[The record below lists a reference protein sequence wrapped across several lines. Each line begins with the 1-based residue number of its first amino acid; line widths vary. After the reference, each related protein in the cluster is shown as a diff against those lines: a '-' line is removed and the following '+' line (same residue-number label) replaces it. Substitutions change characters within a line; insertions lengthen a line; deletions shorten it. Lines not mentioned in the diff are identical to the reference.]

1 MYIIAKNERL
11 SYTFLVKMLIYVII
25 ACVKKITKYF
35 SWEVNYMEA
44 SPMSL
49 FEKFIKEAYGSQ
61 YVIPVYQRNY
71 TWRKNKQVKQLL
83 ADIERILKGET
94 KKHFIGTVVYN
105 IVKTDF
111 MVREREVVDG
121 QQRLITMFLIAYA
134 LRNLAKAQGEND
146 IASAITSSYLENNS
160 SDIKY
165 KYRLQPSVSD
175 DDAYSYIAKDIIGD
189 YEGTSLVME
198 NYNYL
203 YSSLEILSKEYPL
216 MKVINAIREIY
227 IVRIELDSDDDAQQ
241 IFESINSTGEKLT
254 AADLIRNYVMMRRTN
269 DEQET
274 IYENYWLK
282 LERIFPESKKLA
294 EFIRFYL
301 ASKTYTLTTEKDLYP
316 VFKDYWKAHDGEN
329 KYLDILE
336 EVLHYAQHFERL
348 YLSEKKDPLGEQLND
363 FRKLQS
369 FMPAPFSIRM
379 LEHLRLNEITQEQAK
394 RTLKALNTYLIR
406 RYINGQ
412 DTSAISRF
420 FPGYLKNVEAQ
431 IEINDNFDK
440 YVDICIYY
448 LVNENKANSK
458 FMPDDTQLRSYL
470 ETANA
475 YTLSNIRWVLD
486 KIESHNNPA
495 PVDLSALNIEHI
507 MPQTQNEYWAD
518 ISGLDE
524 DEYTKVVN
532 RLGNLTL
539 AASSDNSKM
548 GNKDFSSKKKILE
561 TTKHLNLNAPILSKD
576 SWTVAD
582 IEARC
587 KTLVNKIIEIF
598 PYEKSSYEVV
608 GKDSKRYITLEAKGI
623 VAMGYLNEDE
633 SLTVYADSQVFY
645 DTAPSAESLKEMR
658 DDFLE
663 QEIII
668 QKDGGYVFAQSHTF
682 GSPSTAADFIIGGSN
697 NGWNYWKDSAGVVIN
712 DSLRKKS

>member
-1 MYIIAKNERL
+1 
-11 SYTFLVKMLIYVII
+11 
-25 ACVKKITKYF
+25 
-35 SWEVNYMEA
+35 
-44 SPMSL
+44 MSL

-71 TWRKNKQVKQLL
+71 SWKKNKQVKQLL
-83 ADIERILKGET
+83 IDIEKILKGET
-94 KKHFIGTVVYN
+94 KKHFIGTIVYN

-134 LRNLAKAQGEND
+134 LRNIAKEQDADD
-146 IASAITSSYLENNS
+146 IAKVITSSYLENNS
-160 SDIKY
+160 SDKY
-165 KYRLQPSVSD
+165 KYRLQLSVSD
-175 DDAYSYIAKDIIGD
+175 DNAYSYIAKDIIDD
-189 YEGTSLVME
+189 YEGNSLVME

-203 YSSLEILSKEYPL
+203 YFSLKVLAKEYSL
-216 MKVINAIREIY
+216 MSVINAVREIY
-227 IVRIELDSDDDAQQ
+227 IVRIELDTDDDAQQ

-254 AADLIRNYVMMRRTN
+254 AADLIRNYIMMRRTN

-274 IYENYWLK
+274 IYEKYWLK
-282 LERIFPESKKLA
+282 LEKIFPASKKLA

-301 ASKTYTLTTEKDLYP
+301 ASKMYILTAEKDLYQ
-316 VFKDYWKAHDGEN
+316 VFKEYWKTHEN
-329 KYLDILE
+329 GNNYVDILRDI
-336 EVLHYAQHFERL
+336 LHYAQHFERL
-348 YLSEKKDPLGEQLND
+348 YLSENQDPLGEQLLD

-369 FMPAPFSIRM
+369 FMPAPFSIRL
-379 LEHLRLNEITQEQAK
+379 LEHLRVGEITQEQAK
-394 RTLKALNTYLIR
+394 HTLKMLNTYLIR

-431 IEINDNFDK
+431 IEVNGNFDK

-448 LVNENKANSK
+448 LVNDNKANSK

-486 KIESHNNPA
+486 KIESYKNPV
-495 PVDLSALNIEHI
+495 PVDLSVLNIEHV
-507 MPQTQNEYWAD
+507 MPQTQNKYWAD

-539 AASSDNSKM
+539 AASLDNSKM
-548 GNKDFSSKKKILE
+548 GNKDFAEKKKVLE
-561 TTKHLNLNAPILSKD
+561 KTNHLNINADILAKD

-582 IEARC
+582 IEERGQI
-587 KTLVNKIIEIF
+587 LIDKIIKIF
-598 PYEKSSYEVV
+598 PYEKSSYEVI
-608 GKDSKRYITLEAKGI
+608 GRDSKRYITLAAKGI

-633 SLTVYADSQVFY
+633 SLTVYADSQVYF
-645 DTAPSAESLKEMR
+645 DTDPSANSLKEAR

-663 QEIII
+663 KEIIVK
-668 QKDGGYVFAQSHTF
+668 KDGVYVFAQSYTF
-682 GSPSTAADFIIGGSN
+682 GSPSTATDFILGGSN
-697 NGWNYWKDSAGVVIN
+697 NGWKYWKDSSGQIIN

>member
-1 MYIIAKNERL
+1 
-11 SYTFLVKMLIYVII
+11 
-25 ACVKKITKYF
+25 
-35 SWEVNYMEA
+35 MEA

>member
-1 MYIIAKNERL
+1 
-11 SYTFLVKMLIYVII
+11 
-25 ACVKKITKYF
+25 
-35 SWEVNYMEA
+35 MEA

-134 LRNLAKAQGEND
+134 LRNIAKAQGADD
-146 IASAITSSYLENNS
+146 IAQAITSSYLENNTT
-160 SDIKY
+160 DTKY

-175 DDAYSYIAKDIIGD
+175 DDAYSYIAKDIISD
-189 YEGTSLVME
+189 YEGTSLVMD

-203 YSSLEILSKEYPL
+203 YTNLEALASKYSLMS
-216 MKVINAIREIY
+216 VINAIREIY
-227 IVRIELDSDDDAQQ
+227 IVRIELDTGDDAQQ

-282 LERIFPESKKLA
+282 LEKIFPESKKLA
-294 EFIRFYL
+294 EFFRFYL
-301 ASKTYTLTTEKDLYP
+301 ASKTYTLTTEKDLYAA
-316 VFKDYWKAHDGEN
+316 FKEYWSDNDGEIH
-329 KYLDILE
+329 YLTILE
-336 EVLHYAQHFERL
+336 DLLHYAKHFERL
-348 YLSEKKDPLGEQLND
+348 YLGETKDPLGEQLHD

-369 FMPAPFSIRM
+369 FMPAPFSMRM
-379 LEHLRLNEITQEQAK
+379 LEHLRKNEITQAQAQSV
-394 RTLKALNTYLIR
+394 LKILNTYLIR

-420 FPGYLKNVEAQ
+420 FPGYLRNVECQ
-431 IEINDNFDK
+431 VENVGGFDK
-440 YVDICIYY
+440 YVDICTYY
-448 LVNENKANSK
+448 LINETKAKST
-458 FMPDDTQLRSYL
+458 FMPDDIQIKTYL

-475 YTLSNIRWVLD
+475 YSLSYIRWVLD
-486 KIESHNNPA
+486 KIEGYNNPA

-507 MPQTQNEYWAD
+507 MPQTQNEYWEQV
-518 ISGLDE
+518 SGLEAD
-524 DEYTKVVN
+524 DYIKVVN
-532 RLGNLTL
+532 RIGNLTL

-548 GNKDFSSKKKILE
+548 GNKDFEAKKKVLE
-561 TTKHLNLNAPILSKD
+561 STKHLKLNEDILKKSA
-576 SWTVAD
+576 WTVDD
-582 IEARC
+582 ITARC
-587 KTLVNKIIEIF
+587 QEIADKIIEIF
-598 PYEKSSYEVV
+598 PYVKSTFVIT
-608 GKDSKRYITLEAKGI
+608 GQDPKRDIKLNAREISAT
-623 VAMGYLNEDE
+623 GYLNEDNT
-633 SLTVYADSQVFY
+633 LTVYADSQVRY
-645 DTAPSAESLKEMR
+645 DIEPSSDSLKELR
-658 DDFLE
+658 DDLLE
-663 QEIII
+663 KEIVIL
-668 QKDGGYVFAQSHTF
+668 KDGKYIFAQNYTF
-682 GSPSTAADFIIGGSN
+682 GSPSASVDFIIGGSN
-697 NGWNYWKDSAGVVIN
+697 NGWQYWKDGSGLPIN
-712 DSLRKKS
+712 ETLRD

>member
-1 MYIIAKNERL
+1 
-11 SYTFLVKMLIYVII
+11 
-25 ACVKKITKYF
+25 
-35 SWEVNYMEA
+35 MEA

-71 TWRKNKQVKQLL
+71 TWRKNKQVKQIL
-83 ADIERILKGET
+83 ADIARILRGET
-94 KKHFIGTVVYN
+94 KKHFIGTIVYN

-134 LRNLAKAQGEND
+134 LRNIAKAQWEEE
-146 IASAITSSYLENNS
+146 IAQVITSNYLENNTT
-160 SDIKY
+160 DKY

-175 DDAYSYIAKDIIGD
+175 DEAYSYIAKGIIED
-189 YEGTSLVME
+189 YDGKSLVMD

-203 YSSLEILSKEYPL
+203 YSNLQAFSKEYSL
-216 MKVINAIREIY
+216 MAVINAVREIY
-227 IVRIELDSDDDAQQ
+227 IVRIELESDDDAQQ

-254 AADLIRNYVMMRRTN
+254 AADLIRNYIMMRRTN

-274 IYENYWLK
+274 IYEKYWLK
-282 LERIFPESKKLA
+282 LEKIFPESKKLA
-294 EFIRFYL
+294 EYIRFYL
-301 ASKTYTLTTEKDLYP
+301 ASKMYTLITEKDLYQ
-316 VFKDYWKAHDGEN
+316 VFKEYWRNQDGEN
-329 KYLDILE
+329 KYLDILG

-348 YLSEKKDPLGEQLND
+348 YLSDKADPLGEELHD

-369 FMPAPFSIRM
+369 FMPAPFSIRL
-379 LEHLRLNEITQEQAK
+379 LEHLRVGDITQDQAK
-394 RTLKALNTYLIR
+394 HTLKILNTYLIR
-406 RYINGQ
+406 RYLNGQ

-420 FPGYLKNVEAQ
+420 FPGYLKNVKAQ
-431 IEINDNFDK
+431 IEINGNFDR
-440 YVDICIYY
+440 YVDICIYF
-448 LVNENKANSK
+448 LVNDNKANSK

-495 PVDLSALNIEHI
+495 PVDLSALNIEHV
-507 MPQTQNEYWAD
+507 MPQTQNEYWAG

-539 AASSDNSKM
+539 ASSSDNSKM
-548 GNKDFSSKKKILE
+548 GNKDFVEKKKILE
-561 TTKHLNLNAPILSKD
+561 TTKHINLNASIIAKD
-576 SWTVAD
+576 RWTVAD

-587 KTLVNKIIEIF
+587 QTLVDKIIEIF
-598 PYEKSSYEVV
+598 PYEKSTYEVV

-633 SLTVYADSQVFY
+633 SLTVYADSQVYFN
-645 DTAPSAESLKEMR
+645 TEPSSDSLKEMR

-663 QEIII
+663 KEIVIK
-668 QKDGGYVFAQSHTF
+668 KDSEYVFAQSITF
-682 GSPSTAADFIIGGSN
+682 GSPSAATDFVLGGSN
-697 NGWNYWKDSAGVVIN
+697 NGWNYWKDSTGQTIN